1 MCRASV
7 VLPELSGPKISMTRP
22 RGTPPIPIAASRL
35 NEVVEIEDTSA
46 TSRSPRRMID
56 PLPNFFSI
64 LSSAA
69 STAFPRSAPNL
80 SSAITNISF
89 YHSFSHEA
97 LGLELHL
104 RPATL
109 QTGRQYNTDDARMEQ
124 CFTRATKLFF
134 TEII

>member
-1 MCRASV
+1 
-7 VLPELSGPKISMTRP
+7 MTRP

-89 YHSFSHEA
+89 YHSFSHEDR
-97 LGLELHL
+97 GLSDNFS
-104 RPATL
+104 AFQ
-109 QTGRQYNTDDARMEQ
+109 QTGRQYNTDNARMEQ
-124 CFTRATKLFF
+124 RFTHATIFF
-134 TEII
+134 TGVEGGKVQRPM

>member
-1 MCRASV
+1 
-7 VLPELSGPKISMTRP
+7 MTRP
-22 RGTPPIPIAASRL
+22 RGRPAMPMAASKL

-46 TSRSPRRMID
+46 TSRSPRRMIE

-89 YHSFSHEA
+89 YRSFSHEDRGLSDNLFTA
-97 LGLELHL
+97 L
-104 RPATL
+104 PTSAN
-109 QTGRQYNTDDARMEQ
+109 GRQYNTDNARMEQ
-124 CFTRATKLFF
+124 RFTYATNFF
-134 TEII
+134 SPGLRVDKTNDR